1 MASYYIEKSLKF
13 LFFVLL
19 TLMLSFPKSF
29 AVIKIVI
36 LAFMFSMVFLHIVL
50 GGVRRFSLDIIF
62 FYLVFILLAVIWL
75 IVGLLNDGY
84 AIALGDAFRLYV
96 VFSLIFL
103 VLYLWLENFDY
114 LPLIF
119 SSIMVSTIIIFAFC
133 FLPYSFGGLAVFP
146 PSRVGEGLGRLSSY
160 LPFLLFVWEGSF
172 FWLA

>member
-119 SSIMVSTIIIFAFC
+119 FFDHGFHDNHIC
-133 FLPYSFGGLAVFP
+133 FLFLVYFRGAVFGQSLP
-146 PSRVGEGLGRLSSY
+146 RLSSR
-160 LPFLLFVWEGSF
+160 
-172 FWLA
+172 

>member
-1 MASYYIEKSLKF
+1 
-13 LFFVLL
+13 
-19 TLMLSFPKSF
+19 
-29 AVIKIVI
+29 
-36 LAFMFSMVFLHIVL
+36 MVFLHIVL

-133 FLPYSFGGLAVFP
+133 FLSIFEALYSVSLFP
-146 PSRVGEGLGRLSSY
+146 DFLRV
-160 LPFLLFVWEGSF
+160 
-172 FWLA
+172 

>member
-1 MASYYIEKSLKF
+1 MASYYIENSLKF

-133 FLPYSFGGLAVFP
+133 FLSIFEALYSVSLFP
-146 PSRVGEGLGRLSSY
+146 EFLRVELNVMAGVHEGH
-160 LPFLLFVWEGSF
+160 F
-172 FWLA
+172 

>member
-1 MASYYIEKSLKF
+1 MASYYIENSLKF

-114 LPLIF
+114 LP
-119 SSIMVSTIIIFAFC
+119 
-133 FLPYSFGGLAVFP
+133 
-146 PSRVGEGLGRLSSY
+146 
-160 LPFLLFVWEGSF
+160 
-172 FWLA
+172 